1 MIDPQVP
8 KNSSS
13 ITSVNKVKEVQS
25 RAIAI
30 RESILKMS
38 FEASTPHIGSS
49 LSCVDIL
56 AACYTLFEAEYLSD
70 DSIFLLS
77 KGHGAPAL
85 YATLR
90 EFDVLNDNDLQGFGK
105 AGSVL
110 EEHPNHLIPG
120 VVHPSGSLGHGLGFA
135 AGFVLAGKALGA
147 KKRAT
152 VVLSD
157 GECNEGTVWE
167 AALFAGGKG
176 LAGLTAIVD
185 RNGLQAT
192 GSTSESY
199 GQIDIADS
207 FESFGWS
214 TTTID
219 GHDSAQILSALSEA
233 RLNNDAPV
241 CIIADTV
248 KGKGVSF
255 MENDNNWHYRK
266 LDAETF
272 EMAQVALADSSK

>member
-1 MIDPQVP
+1 MIDS
-8 KNSSS
+8 KISKKSNFL
-13 ITSVNKVKEVQS
+13 TSVEKVKEARY
-25 RAIAI
+25 RAVTI
-30 RESILKMS
+30 RKSILNMS

-56 AACYTLFEAEYLSD
+56 AACYTLFGAEYLCD

-90 EFDVLNDNDLQGFGK
+90 EFDVLNDDDLQGFGR

-147 KKRAT
+147 KRSAT

-167 AALFAGGKG
+167 AALFAGGKSLSG
-176 LAGLTAIVD
+176 LIAIVD

-192 GSTSESY
+192 GSTSETY
-199 GQIDIADS
+199 GQIDLADS

-214 TTTID
+214 TMTVD

-233 RLNNDAPV
+233 RLNNDGPV

-248 KGKGVSF
+248 KGNGVSF

-272 EMAQVALADSSK
+272 EMAQLALAANSK